1 MSHRRLILTFGA
13 LTSLFSAGYGVM
25 FTVLDDF
32 RDTYGIKGAALGLI
46 VAVGFFSSFFAQ
58 VLVAPMADRGR
69 ARLLVL
75 IGIAFEV
82 VGLIGM
88 AAGRTVGVL
97 VAARIVMGVG
107 AGAALPALRRIV
119 IIADP
124 DNLGSNLGNLLA
136 ADVAG
141 FAAGPAI
148 SAVLV
153 SPFGLAAP
161 FIVIAAATVAFVPVM
176 VRVHVNERTE
186 ASRDRATETRFAFDL
201 LGNRAYVAAL
211 CLGAAVFLMIGTF
224 DALWVLVLD
233 DLDTAEWIANLGIT
247 MFAIPI
253 FLLGPVGGRLA
264 QRVGPFRVGTIGLLG
279 SATFMMSYGFLPS
292 GVAIFIVSIFHA
304 VCDGLTVSS
313 GGVAVGLVVPPDRQ
327 AGAQGLLGGAE
338 TLVGGI
344 AAIAAGWLYEHHGRE
359 VAYSV
364 TSASM
369 VVLVVIAA
377 VLVRGSTQ
385 ATHGHA
391 ISRRA
396 ASRSSLLIV
405 ENQNSG
411 PHPS

>member
-1 MSHRRLILTFGA
+1 
-13 LTSLFSAGYGVM
+13 M